1 MKAWWKV
8 VLGAD
13 PRSGQ
18 ISNTRISDEPNKAE
32 ITFLIEEY
40 KNIAATHD
48 RLRDA
53 LGKLFNYFLLL
64 SAFPFTVAGIVFRQ
78 GDFDLLAA
86 PQGLHFLFL
95 FVGIGDLFLTLTVG

>member
-1 MKAWWKV
+1 MESSI
-8 VLGAD
+8 GHSSAD
-13 PRSGQ
+13 M
-18 ISNTRISDEPNKAE
+18 NEEPNRAE

-48 RLRDA
+48 RLRDE

-78 GDFDLLAA
+78 GDFNLLAA
-86 PQGLHFLFL
+86 PQEVPIYF
-95 FVGIGDLFLTLTVG
+95 